1 MTVHVGAWEELQP
14 FMRELQSDD
23 ALLMYTAGGPGH
35 EPPFTL
41 LLEPWALDVATELHR
56 RFGDAV
62 ELHVGAM
69 TFPGR
74 RIVPSSVEPRP
85 SILIEP
91 DDITVNLEGPNE
103 VRSGMTLN
111 TDMRLHNHTDAGVDI
126 HSQGEWT
133 DTRLVDLDTGDIV
146 GGYKGYIPR
155 QADIKPR
162 TVFQL
167 HPHGSVLIP
176 LTVGTAST
184 VPELGYAVPAGKWG
198 LVAYLWFAGHEYVR
212 TPPMPFTVT

>member
-1 MTVHVGAWEELQP
+1 MTVSVGAWEELQP
-14 FMRELQSDD
+14 FMRELQSED
-23 ALLMYTAGGPGH
+23 ALLMYAAGGPGH
-35 EPPFTL
+35 QPPFIL
-41 LLEPWALDVATELHR
+41 HLEPWALDVAEELHR

-62 ELHVGAM
+62 NLQVGAM
-69 TFPGR
+69 TFPNG
-74 RIVPSSVEPRP
+74 RIVSQSVEPQS

-91 DDITVNLEGPNE
+91 DDITANLEGPNE

-111 TDMRLHNHTDAGVDI
+111 TDMRLHNHTDALVAI
-126 HSQGEWT
+126 QTQGDWT
-133 DTRLVDLDTGDIV
+133 DTRLVDLETGEIV
-146 GGYKGYIPR
+146 GGYRGYGPR
-155 QADIKPR
+155 QLGISPP
-162 TVFQL
+162 TVFHL

-184 VPELGYAVPAGKWG
+184 VPELGYTVPAGEWG